1 MLLKKNRNFN
11 KQRKGKRIKILT
23 PKQMLQKLQIL
34 FVQVKADNRSE
45 NLLMKLDSSYLLC
58 TVKN

>member
-34 FVQVKADNRSE
+34 FLQVKADNRSE
-45 NLLMKLDSSYLLC
+45 NLLMKLDNSYLLC

>member
-1 MLLKKNRNFN
+1 MLLKKNHNFN

-45 NLLMKLDSSYLLC
+45 NLLMKLDNSYLLC